1 MNKVNDSGYKGKVFF
16 YKDVKYDVYI
26 CGMEGATFDGYYCVG
41 E

>member
-26 CGMEGATFDGYYCVG
+26 CGMEGVLGVCCFL
-41 E
+41 